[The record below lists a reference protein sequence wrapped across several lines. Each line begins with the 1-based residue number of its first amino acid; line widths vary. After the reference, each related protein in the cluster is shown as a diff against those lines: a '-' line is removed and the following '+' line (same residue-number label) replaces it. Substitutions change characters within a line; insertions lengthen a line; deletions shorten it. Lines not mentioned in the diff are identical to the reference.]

1 MDARS
6 IKIRIGYKGVF
17 FVIKEYIRLLGIKAP
32 HSSRT
37 EERRMKMIEAD
48 RWILQIKWIPRLH
61 LPEEGSR

>member
-1 MDARS
+1 M
-6 IKIRIGYKGVF
+6 
-17 FVIKEYIRLLGIKAP
+17 IKEHIRLMGIKVP
-32 HSSRT
+32 HSSWT